1 MAFQVSPGVQVR
13 EIDVTNVVPA
23 VSSTIGAFAGEFS
36 WGPVDEVRTIVSE
49 KELVSVFGAPKEA
62 GSDGYNTVLG
72 KKEHFYSAANF
83 LKYGNNLKVVRASN
97 GISAGSTGEM
107 LNATTG
113 SAGLLIKN
121 STHYYESNY
130 HTGSA
135 AGSAGLFAARCAGSL
150 GNSLKVS
157 MCASAN
163 AFSQSDVT
171 TVNNASNEAV
181 GQKDITVADGSK
193 FVVGDII
200 TFAGDAN
207 QYKISAISSND
218 ITIHLK
224 SDKSQGLQ
232 VEASNGVNI
241 SREWEF
247 APNFTKAPGSSP
259 DAVANGMSNDELHVI
274 VIDEDG
280 KITGIVGEI
289 LEVFEGLSQA
299 SDAKDSEGNSNYY
312 VDKIRYNSNYIFW
325 TNHDSAL
332 SEAGNTFA
340 AAAAVSQSESANT
353 FDTNDLPLGG
363 SLTNGADGYRLTSGA
378 KNTANTNFFGDAE
391 TQDVDFIISGPLS
404 GASAGNE
411 VTTLAEA
418 TTQANA
424 LIALCEARKDCM
436 AIISPR
442 KQDCVNNSGNESA
455 NIITFAESLSSSSY
469 AVLDS
474 AWCYQ
479 YDKYTD
485 NYCYVPACAHTAG
498 LMARTD
504 SDRDAWFSP
513 AGFNRGQ
520 ILGITKLSFNPNQ
533 AERDALY
540 KKRVNP
546 VVTFPGEGTVL
557 FGDKTLLSSA
567 SAFDRINVRRLF
579 IVMEK
584 AIATAAKF
592 QLFEF
597 NDAFTRA
604 QFRATIEPFLRQV
617 KGRRGIVDFQVVC
630 DDTNNP
636 QSVVDANQFQAS
648 IFVKPNRSINFI
660 TLNFVA
666 ARSGVEFEE
675 VYGSTNT
682 QYGN

>member
-1 MAFQVSPGVQVR
+1 MAFLVSPGVQVR
-13 EIDVTNVVPA
+13 EIDVSNVVPA
-23 VSSTIGAFAGEFS
+23 VSSSIGGYVGSFS
-36 WGPVDEVRTIVSE
+36 WGPVDEVRTITSE
-49 KELVSVFGAPKEA
+49 KDLVSVFGEPSGDDTYLTSVK
-62 GSDGYNTVLG
+62 

-83 LKYGNNLKVVRASN
+83 LKYGNNLKVVRAV
-97 GISAGSTGEM
+97 STNM
-107 LNATTG
+107 LNASTG
-113 SAGLLIKN
+113 SAGLLVKN
-121 STHYYESNY
+121 ATHYYDNNY
-130 HTGSA
+130 HTGA
-135 AGSAGLFAARCAGSL
+135 AASNVGDFVARCVGVL

-157 MCASAN
+157 VCASAN
-163 AFSQSDVT
+163 AFSQSAAT
-171 TVNNASNEAV
+171 TVNDSSIALGDTSM
-181 GQKDITVADGSK
+181 TVASGAAL
-193 FVVGDII
+193 VVGDII
-200 TFAGDAN
+200 TFGTDTN
-207 QYKISAISSND
+207 KYKISEINTNAITFALASDGSS
-218 ITIHLK
+218 
-224 SDKSQGLQ
+224 GLQ
-232 VEASNGVNI
+232 TVVANSANVN
-241 SREWEF
+241 REWEF
-247 APNFTKAPGSSP
+247 ASSFTKAPGSSP
-259 DAVANGMSNDELHVI
+259 DAIANSSSLDEIHI
-274 VIDEDG
+274 AVIDEDG
-280 KITGIVGEI
+280 LITGIVGEI
-289 LEVFEGLSQA
+289 LEIFEGVSMA
-299 SDAKDSEGNSNYY
+299 SDAKDAEGNSNYF
-312 VDKIRYNSNYIFW
+312 VDKLRYNSNYIFFS
-325 TNHDSAL
+325 NHNSNL
-332 SEAGNTFA
+332 SESGNTFA
-340 AAAAVSQSESANT
+340 SAGAI
-353 FDTNDLPLGG
+353 FDTHTLPITQ
-363 SLTNGADGYRLTSGA
+363 SFTNGTDGYCLTSGQKKA
-378 KNTANTNFFGDAE
+378 GIETYLGDAE
-391 TQDVDFIISGPLS
+391 TQDVDFLISGPLDGDDGS
-404 GASAGNE
+404 GND

-418 TTQANA
+418 TTQANN
-424 LIALCEARKDCM
+424 LISIANARKDCM

-442 KQDCVNNSGNESA
+442 KQDCVNNDGSESTS
-455 NIITFAESLSSSSY
+455 IIALADTLSSSSY
-469 AVLDS
+469 AVMDS

-485 NYCYVPACAHTAG
+485 NYCYIPACGHTAG
-498 LMARTD
+498 IMAR
-504 SDRDAWFSP
+504 SDQERDAWFSP

-546 VVTFPGEGTVL
+546 IVTFPGQGTVL
-557 FGDKTLLSSA
+557 FGDKTLLSNA

-630 DDTNNP
+630 DETNNS

-675 VYGSTNT
+675 VYGATNT

>member
-1 MAFQVSPGVQVR
+1 MAFLVSPGVQVR
-13 EIDVTNVVPA
+13 EIDVSNVVPA
-23 VSSTIGAFAGEFS
+23 VSSSIGGYVGSFS
-36 WGPVDEVRTIVSE
+36 WGPVDEVRTITSE
-49 KELVSVFGAPKEA
+49 KDLVSVFGEPSGDDTYLTSVK
-62 GSDGYNTVLG
+62 

-83 LKYGNNLKVVRASN
+83 LKYGNNLKVVRAV
-97 GISAGSTGEM
+97 STNM
-107 LNATTG
+107 LNASTG
-113 SAGLLIKN
+113 SAGLLVKN
-121 STHYYESNY
+121 ATNYYDNNY
-130 HTGSA
+130 HTGA
-135 AGSAGLFAARCAGSL
+135 AASNVGDFVARCVGVL

-157 MCASAN
+157 VCASAN
-163 AFSQSDVT
+163 AFSQSAAT
-171 TVNNASNEAV
+171 TVNDSSIALGDTSM
-181 GQKDITVADGSK
+181 TVASGAAL
-193 FVVGDII
+193 VVGDII
-200 TFAGDAN
+200 TFGTDTN
-207 QYKISAISSND
+207 KYKISEINTNAITFALASDGSS
-218 ITIHLK
+218 
-224 SDKSQGLQ
+224 GLQ
-232 VEASNGVNI
+232 TVVANSANVN
-241 SREWEF
+241 REWEF
-247 APNFTKAPGSSP
+247 ASSFTKAPGSSP
-259 DAVANGMSNDELHVI
+259 DAIANSSSLDEIHI
-274 VIDEDG
+274 AVIDEDG
-280 KITGIVGEI
+280 LITGIVGEI
-289 LEVFEGLSQA
+289 LEIFEGVSMA
-299 SDAKDSEGNSNYY
+299 SDAKDSEGNSNYF
-312 VDKIRYNSNYIFW
+312 VDKLRYNSNYIFFS
-325 TNHDSAL
+325 NHNSNL
-332 SEAGNTFA
+332 SESGNTFA
-340 AAAAVSQSESANT
+340 SAGAI
-353 FDTNDLPLGG
+353 FDTHTLPITQ
-363 SLTNGADGYRLTSGA
+363 SFTNGTDGYSLTSGQKKA
-378 KNTANTNFFGDAE
+378 GIETYLGDAE
-391 TQDVDFIISGPLS
+391 TQDVDFLISGPLDGDDGS
-404 GASAGNE
+404 GND

-418 TTQANA
+418 TTQANN
-424 LIALCEARKDCM
+424 LIAICEARKDCM

-442 KQDCVNNSGNESA
+442 KQDCVNNSGSESTSIVA
-455 NIITFAESLSSSSY
+455 LADTLSSSSY
-469 AVLDS
+469 AVMDS

-485 NYCYVPACAHTAG
+485 NYCYIPACGHTAG
-498 LMARTD
+498 IMAR
-504 SDRDAWFSP
+504 SDQERDAWFSP

-546 VVTFPGEGTVL
+546 IVTFPGQGTVL
-557 FGDKTLLSSA
+557 FGDKTLLSNA

-630 DDTNNP
+630 DDTNNS

-675 VYGSTNT
+675 VYGATNT

>member
-1 MAFQVSPGVQVR
+1 MAFLVSPGVQVR
-13 EIDVTNVVPA
+13 EIDVSNVVPA
-23 VSSTIGAFAGEFS
+23 VSSSIGGYVGSFS
-36 WGPVDEVRTIVSE
+36 WGPVDEVRTITSE
-49 KELVSVFGAPKEA
+49 KDLVSVFGEPSGDDTYLTSVK
-62 GSDGYNTVLG
+62 

-83 LKYGNNLKVVRASN
+83 LKYGNNLKVVRAV
-97 GISAGSTGEM
+97 STNM
-107 LNATTG
+107 LNASTG
-113 SAGLLIKN
+113 SAGLLVKN
-121 STHYYESNY
+121 ATHYYDNNY
-130 HTGSA
+130 HTGA
-135 AGSAGLFAARCAGSL
+135 AASNVGDFVARCVGVL

-157 MCASAN
+157 VCASAN
-163 AFSQSDVT
+163 AFSQSAAT
-171 TVNNASNEAV
+171 TVNDSSIALGDTSM
-181 GQKDITVADGSK
+181 TVASGAAL
-193 FVVGDII
+193 VVGDII
-200 TFAGDAN
+200 TFGTDTN
-207 QYKISAISSND
+207 KYKISEINTNAITFALASDGSS
-218 ITIHLK
+218 
-224 SDKSQGLQ
+224 GLQ
-232 VEASNGVNI
+232 TVVANSANVN
-241 SREWEF
+241 REWEF
-247 APNFTKAPGSSP
+247 ASSFTKAPGSSP
-259 DAVANGMSNDELHVI
+259 DAIANSSSLDEIHI
-274 VIDEDG
+274 AVIDEDG
-280 KITGIVGEI
+280 LITGIVGEI
-289 LEVFEGLSQA
+289 LEIFEGVSMA
-299 SDAKDSEGNSNYY
+299 SDAKDSEGNSNYF
-312 VDKIRYNSNYIFW
+312 VDKLRYNSNYIFFS
-325 TNHDSAL
+325 NHNSNL
-332 SEAGNTFA
+332 SESGNTFA
-340 AAAAVSQSESANT
+340 SAGAI
-353 FDTNDLPLGG
+353 FDTHTLPITQ
-363 SLTNGADGYRLTSGA
+363 SFTNGTDGYCLTSGQKKA
-378 KNTANTNFFGDAE
+378 GIETYLGDAE
-391 TQDVDFIISGPLS
+391 TQDVDFLISGPLDGDDGS
-404 GASAGNE
+404 GNN

-418 TTQANA
+418 TTQANN
-424 LIALCEARKDCM
+424 LIAICEARKDCM

-442 KQDCVNNSGNESA
+442 KQDCVNNSGSESTSIVA
-455 NIITFAESLSSSSY
+455 LADTLSSSSY
-469 AVLDS
+469 AVMDS

-485 NYCYVPACAHTAG
+485 NYCYIPACGHTAG
-498 LMARTD
+498 IMAR
-504 SDRDAWFSP
+504 SDQERDAWFSP

-546 VVTFPGEGTVL
+546 IVTFPGQGTVL
-557 FGDKTLLSSA
+557 FGDKTLLSNA

-630 DDTNNP
+630 DETNNS

-675 VYGSTNT
+675 VYGATNT

>member
-23 VSSTIGAFAGEFS
+23 VSSSIGAFAGEFS
-36 WGPVDEVRTIVSE
+36 WGPVDEVRTITSE
-49 KELVSVFGAPKEA
+49 KELVGVFGEPKEA
-62 GSDGYNTVLG
+62 GSDGYNTVLS

-97 GISAGSTGEM
+97 GIAAGQTGQM

-113 SAGLLIKN
+113 SAGILIKN
-121 STHYYESNY
+121 QTHYYESNY
-130 HTGSA
+130 HSGSA
-135 AGSAGLFAARCAGSL
+135 AGSAGLFSARCAGSL
-150 GNSLKVS
+150 GNSLKIS
-157 MCASAN
+157 MCTSAN
-163 AFSQSDVT
+163 AFSQASVT
-171 TVNNASNEAV
+171 TVSDSSISV
-181 GQKDITVADGSK
+181 GHTQITVADGTK
-193 FVVGDII
+193 FVVGDLIA
-200 TFAGDAN
+200 FANSADV
-207 QYKISAISSND
+207 YKISAISSND
-218 ITIHLK
+218 ITFHLN
-224 SDKSQGLQ
+224 SDSSQGLQ
-232 VEASNGVNI
+232 VVPTNGSNIARG
-241 SREWEF
+241 WEF
-247 APNFTKAPGSSP
+247 ASNFTKAPGSSP
-259 DAVANGMSNDELHVI
+259 DALANSSSLDEVHVI

-280 KITGIVGEI
+280 KITGIPGEI

-312 VDKIRYNSNYIFW
+312 VDKLRYNSNYIFW
-325 TNHDSAL
+325 TNHDSTT

-340 AAAAVSQSESANT
+340 VAGAAFVQHT
-353 FDTNDLPLGG
+353 LPLGG
-363 SLTNGADGYRLTSGA
+363 SLSHGIDGYPLSSGA
-378 KNTANTNFFGDAE
+378 KNTANTTHFGDAE
-391 TQDVDFIISGPLS
+391 TQDVDFIIAGPLDGYAS
-404 GASAGNE
+404 GS
-411 VTTLAEA
+411 VVSTLAEA
-418 TTQANA
+418 TTQANN

-436 AIISPR
+436 AVISPR
-442 KQDCVNNSGNESA
+442 KADCVNNSGSESTSVIA
-455 NIITFAESLSSSSY
+455 FAETLTSSSY
-469 AVLDS
+469 AVMDS

-485 NYCYVPACAHTAG
+485 NYCYIPSCSHTAG
-498 LMARTD
+498 VMARTD

-513 AGFNRGQ
+513 AGFSRGQ

-546 VVTFPGEGTVL
+546 MVTFPGEGTVL

-630 DDTNNP
+630 DDTNNS
-636 QSVVDANQFQAS
+636 QAIVDANQFQAS

-675 VYGSTNT
+675 VYGATNT

>member
-23 VSSTIGAFAGEFS
+23 VSSSIGAYAGEFS
-36 WGPVDEVRTIVSE
+36 WGPVDEVRTITSE
-49 KELVSVFGAPKEA
+49 KELVGVFGEPKDA
-62 GSDGYNTVLG
+62 GSDGYNTVVG

-97 GISAGSTGEM
+97 GIAAGQTGQM

-113 SAGLLIKN
+113 SAGILIKN

-130 HTGSA
+130 HSGSA
-135 AGSAGLFAARCAGSL
+135 AGSAGLFSARCAGSL
-150 GNSLKVS
+150 GNSLKIS
-157 MCASAN
+157 MCTSAN
-163 AFSQSDVT
+163 AFSQASVT
-171 TVNNASNEAV
+171 TVSDSSISV
-181 GQKDITVADGSK
+181 GHTQITVADGTK
-193 FVVGDII
+193 FVVGDLIA
-200 TFAGDAN
+200 FANSADV
-207 QYKISAISSND
+207 YKISAISSND
-218 ITIHLK
+218 ITFHLN
-224 SDKSQGLQ
+224 SDSSQGLQ
-232 VEASNGVNI
+232 VVPTNGSNIARG
-241 SREWEF
+241 WEF
-247 APNFTKAPGSSP
+247 ASSFTKAPGSSP
-259 DAVANGMSNDELHVI
+259 DALANSSSLDEVHVI

-280 KITGIVGEI
+280 KITGIPGEI

-299 SDAKDSEGNSNYY
+299 SNAKDSEGNSNYY

-325 TNHDSAL
+325 TNHDSTT

-340 AAAAVSQSESANT
+340 AAGAAFAQHT
-353 FDTNDLPLGG
+353 LPLGG
-363 SLTNGADGYRLTSGA
+363 SLSHGIDGYPLSSGA
-378 KNTANTNFFGDAE
+378 KNTANTTHFGDAE
-391 TQDVDFIISGPLS
+391 TQDVDFIIAGPLDGYAS
-404 GASAGNE
+404 GS
-411 VTTLAEA
+411 VVSTLAEA
-418 TTQANA
+418 TTQANN

-436 AIISPR
+436 AVISPR
-442 KQDCVNNSGNESA
+442 KADCVNNSGSESTSVIA
-455 NIITFAESLSSSSY
+455 FAETLTSSSY
-469 AVLDS
+469 AVMDS

-485 NYCYVPACAHTAG
+485 NYCYIPSCSHTAG
-498 LMARTD
+498 VMARTD

-513 AGFNRGQ
+513 AGFSRGQ

-546 VVTFPGEGTVL
+546 MVTFPGEGTVL

-630 DDTNNP
+630 DDTNNS
-636 QSVVDANQFQAS
+636 QAIVDANQFQAS

-675 VYGSTNT
+675 VYGATNT

>member
-1 MAFQVSPGVQVR
+1 MAFLVSPGVQVR
-13 EIDVTNVVPA
+13 EIDVSNVVPA
-23 VSSTIGAFAGEFS
+23 VSSSIGGYVGSFS
-36 WGPVDEVRTIVSE
+36 WGPVDEVRTITSE
-49 KELVSVFGAPKEA
+49 KDLVSVFGEPSGDDTYLTSVK
-62 GSDGYNTVLG
+62 

-83 LKYGNNLKVVRASN
+83 LKYGNNLKVVRAV
-97 GISAGSTGEM
+97 STNM
-107 LNATTG
+107 LNASTG
-113 SAGLLIKN
+113 SAGLLVKN
-121 STHYYESNY
+121 ATHYYDNNY
-130 HTGSA
+130 HTGA
-135 AGSAGLFAARCAGSL
+135 AASNVGDFVARCVGVL

-157 MCASAN
+157 VCASAN
-163 AFSQSDVT
+163 AFSQSAAT
-171 TVNNASNEAV
+171 TVNDSSIALGDTSM
-181 GQKDITVADGSK
+181 TVASGAAL
-193 FVVGDII
+193 VVGDII
-200 TFAGDAN
+200 TFGTDTN
-207 QYKISAISSND
+207 KYKISEINTNAITFALASDGSS
-218 ITIHLK
+218 
-224 SDKSQGLQ
+224 GLQ
-232 VEASNGVNI
+232 TVVANSANVN
-241 SREWEF
+241 REWEF
-247 APNFTKAPGSSP
+247 ASSFTKAPGSSP
-259 DAVANGMSNDELHVI
+259 DAIANSSSLDEIHI
-274 VIDEDG
+274 AVIDEDG
-280 KITGIVGEI
+280 LITGIVGEI
-289 LEVFEGLSQA
+289 LEIFEGVSMA
-299 SDAKDSEGNSNYY
+299 SDAKDSEGNSNYF
-312 VDKIRYNSNYIFW
+312 VDKLRYNSNYIFFS
-325 TNHDSAL
+325 NHNSNL
-332 SEAGNTFA
+332 SESGNTFA
-340 AAAAVSQSESANT
+340 SAGAI
-353 FDTNDLPLGG
+353 FDTHTLPITQ
-363 SLTNGADGYRLTSGA
+363 SFTNGTDGYCLTSGQKKA
-378 KNTANTNFFGDAE
+378 GIETYLGDAE
-391 TQDVDFIISGPLS
+391 TQDVDFLISGPLDGDDGS
-404 GASAGNE
+404 GND

-418 TTQANA
+418 TTQANN
-424 LIALCEARKDCM
+424 LIAICEARKDCM

-442 KQDCVNNSGNESA
+442 KQDCVNNSGSESTSIVA
-455 NIITFAESLSSSSY
+455 LADTLSSSSY
-469 AVLDS
+469 AVMDS

-485 NYCYVPACAHTAG
+485 NYCYIPACGHTAG
-498 LMARTD
+498 IMAR
-504 SDRDAWFSP
+504 SDQERDAWFSP

-546 VVTFPGEGTVL
+546 IVTFPGQGTVL
-557 FGDKTLLSSA
+557 FGDKTLLSNA

-630 DDTNNP
+630 DDTNNS

-675 VYGSTNT
+675 VYGATNT

>member
-1 MAFQVSPGVQVR
+1 MAFLVSPGVQVR
-13 EIDVTNVVPA
+13 EIDVSNVVPA
-23 VSSTIGAFAGEFS
+23 VSSSIGGYVGSFS
-36 WGPVDEVRTIVSE
+36 WGPVDEVRTITSE
-49 KELVSVFGAPKEA
+49 KDLVSVFGEPSGDDTYLTSVK
-62 GSDGYNTVLG
+62 

-83 LKYGNNLKVVRASN
+83 LKYGNNLKVVRAV
-97 GISAGSTGEM
+97 STNM
-107 LNATTG
+107 LNASTG
-113 SAGLLIKN
+113 SAGLLVKN
-121 STHYYESNY
+121 ATHYYDNNY
-130 HTGSA
+130 HTGA
-135 AGSAGLFAARCAGSL
+135 AASNVGDFVARCVGVL

-157 MCASAN
+157 VCASAN
-163 AFSQSDVT
+163 AFSQSAAT
-171 TVNNASNEAV
+171 TVNDSSIALGDTSM
-181 GQKDITVADGSK
+181 TVASGAAL
-193 FVVGDII
+193 VVGDII
-200 TFAGDAN
+200 TFGTDTN
-207 QYKISAISSND
+207 KYKISEINTNAITFALASDGSS
-218 ITIHLK
+218 
-224 SDKSQGLQ
+224 GLQ
-232 VEASNGVNI
+232 TVVANSANVN
-241 SREWEF
+241 REWEF
-247 APNFTKAPGSSP
+247 ASSFTKAPGSSP
-259 DAVANGMSNDELHVI
+259 DAIANSSSLDEIHI
-274 VIDEDG
+274 AVIDEDG
-280 KITGIVGEI
+280 LITGIVGEI
-289 LEVFEGLSQA
+289 LEIFEGVSMA
-299 SDAKDSEGNSNYY
+299 SDAKDAEGNSNYF
-312 VDKIRYNSNYIFW
+312 VDKLRYNSNYIFFS
-325 TNHDSAL
+325 NHNSNL
-332 SEAGNTFA
+332 SESGNTFA
-340 AAAAVSQSESANT
+340 SAGAI
-353 FDTNDLPLGG
+353 FDTHTLPITQ
-363 SLTNGADGYRLTSGA
+363 SFTNGTDGYCLTSGQKKA
-378 KNTANTNFFGDAE
+378 GIETYLGDAE
-391 TQDVDFIISGPLS
+391 TQDVDFLISGPLDGDDGS
-404 GASAGNE
+404 GND

-418 TTQANA
+418 TTQANN
-424 LIALCEARKDCM
+424 LIAICEARKDCM

-442 KQDCVNNSGNESA
+442 KQDCVNNSGSESTSIVA
-455 NIITFAESLSSSSY
+455 LADTLSSSSY
-469 AVLDS
+469 AVMDS

-485 NYCYVPACAHTAG
+485 NYCYIPACGHTAG
-498 LMARTD
+498 IMAR
-504 SDRDAWFSP
+504 SDQERDAWFSP

-546 VVTFPGEGTVL
+546 IVTFPGQGTVL
-557 FGDKTLLSSA
+557 FGDKTLLSNA

-630 DDTNNP
+630 DETNNS

-675 VYGSTNT
+675 VYGATNT

>member
-1 MAFQVSPGVQVR
+1 MAFLVSPGVQVR
-13 EIDVTNVVPA
+13 EIDVSNVVPA
-23 VSSTIGAFAGEFS
+23 VSSSIGGYVGSFS
-36 WGPVDEVRTIVSE
+36 WGPVDEVRTITSE
-49 KELVSVFGAPKEA
+49 KDLVSVFGEPSGDDTYLTSVK
-62 GSDGYNTVLG
+62 

-83 LKYGNNLKVVRASN
+83 LKYGNNLKVVRAV
-97 GISAGSTGEM
+97 STNM
-107 LNATTG
+107 LNASTG
-113 SAGLLIKN
+113 SAGLLVKN
-121 STHYYESNY
+121 ATHYYDNNY
-130 HTGSA
+130 HTGA
-135 AGSAGLFAARCAGSL
+135 AASNVGDFVARCVGVL

-157 MCASAN
+157 VCASAN
-163 AFSQSDVT
+163 AFSQSAAT
-171 TVNNASNEAV
+171 TVNDSSIALGDTSM
-181 GQKDITVADGSK
+181 TVASGAAL
-193 FVVGDII
+193 VVGDII
-200 TFAGDAN
+200 TFGTDTN
-207 QYKISAISSND
+207 KYKISEINTNAITFALASDGSS
-218 ITIHLK
+218 
-224 SDKSQGLQ
+224 GLQ
-232 VEASNGVNI
+232 TVVANSANVN
-241 SREWEF
+241 REWEF
-247 APNFTKAPGSSP
+247 ASSFTKAPGSSP
-259 DAVANGMSNDELHVI
+259 DAIANSSSLDEIHI
-274 VIDEDG
+274 AVIDEDG
-280 KITGIVGEI
+280 LITGIVGEI
-289 LEVFEGLSQA
+289 LEIFEGVSMA
-299 SDAKDSEGNSNYY
+299 SDAKDAEGNSNYF
-312 VDKIRYNSNYIFW
+312 VDKLRYNSNYIFFS
-325 TNHDSAL
+325 NHNSNL
-332 SEAGNTFA
+332 SESGNTFA
-340 AAAAVSQSESANT
+340 SAGAI
-353 FDTNDLPLGG
+353 FDTHTLPITQ
-363 SLTNGADGYRLTSGA
+363 SFTNGSDGYCLTSGQKKA
-378 KNTANTNFFGDAE
+378 GIETYLGDAE
-391 TQDVDFIISGPLS
+391 TQDVDFLISGPLDGDDGS
-404 GASAGNE
+404 GND

-418 TTQANA
+418 TTQANN
-424 LIALCEARKDCM
+424 LIAICEARKDCM

-442 KQDCVNNSGNESA
+442 KQDCVNNSGSESTSIVA
-455 NIITFAESLSSSSY
+455 LADTLSSSSY
-469 AVLDS
+469 AVMDS

-485 NYCYVPACAHTAG
+485 NYCYIPACGHTAG
-498 LMARTD
+498 IMAR
-504 SDRDAWFSP
+504 SDQERDAWFSP

-546 VVTFPGEGTVL
+546 IVTFPGQGTVL
-557 FGDKTLLSSA
+557 FGDKTLLSNA

-630 DDTNNP
+630 DETNNS

-675 VYGSTNT
+675 VYGATNT

>member
-1 MAFQVSPGVQVR
+1 MAFLVSPGVQVR
-13 EIDVTNVVPA
+13 EIDVSNVVPA
-23 VSSTIGAFAGEFS
+23 VSSSIGGYVGSFS
-36 WGPVDEVRTIVSE
+36 WGPVDEVRTITSE
-49 KELVSVFGAPKEA
+49 KDLVSVFGEPSGDDTYLTSVK
-62 GSDGYNTVLG
+62 

-83 LKYGNNLKVVRASN
+83 LKYGNNLKVVRAV
-97 GISAGSTGEM
+97 STNM
-107 LNATTG
+107 LNASTG
-113 SAGLLIKN
+113 SAGLLVKN
-121 STHYYESNY
+121 ATHYYDNNY
-130 HTGSA
+130 HTGA
-135 AGSAGLFAARCAGSL
+135 AASNVGDFVARCVGVL

-157 MCASAN
+157 VCASAN
-163 AFSQSDVT
+163 AFSQSAAT
-171 TVNNASNEAV
+171 TVNDSSIALGDTSM
-181 GQKDITVADGSK
+181 TVASGAAL
-193 FVVGDII
+193 VVGDII
-200 TFAGDAN
+200 TFGSDTDK
-207 QYKISAISSND
+207 YKISEINSND
-218 ITIHLK
+218 ITFALA
-224 SDKSQGLQ
+224 SDGSSGLQ
-232 VEASNGVNI
+232 TVVANSANVN
-241 SREWEF
+241 REWEF
-247 APNFTKAPGSSP
+247 ASSFTKAPGSSP
-259 DAVANGMSNDELHVI
+259 DAIANSSSLDEMHIAV
-274 VIDEDG
+274 VDEDG
-280 KITGIVGEI
+280 LITGIVGEI
-289 LEVFEGLSQA
+289 LEIFEGVSMA
-299 SDAKDSEGNSNYY
+299 SDAKDAEGNSNYY
-312 VDKIRYNSNYIFW
+312 VDKLRYNSNYIFFS
-325 TNHDSAL
+325 NHNSNL
-332 SEAGNTFA
+332 SESGNTFA
-340 AAAAVSQSESANT
+340 SAGAI
-353 FDTNDLPLGG
+353 FDTHTLPITQ
-363 SLTNGADGYRLTSGA
+363 SFTNGSDGYCLTSGQKKA
-378 KNTANTNFFGDAE
+378 GIETYLGDAE
-391 TQDVDFIISGPLS
+391 TQDVDFLISGPLDGDDGS
-404 GASAGNE
+404 GNN

-418 TTQANA
+418 TTQANN
-424 LIALCEARKDCM
+424 LIAICEARKDCM

-442 KQDCVNNSGNESA
+442 KQDCVNNSGSESTSIVA
-455 NIITFAESLSSSSY
+455 LADTLSSSSY
-469 AVLDS
+469 AVMDS

-485 NYCYVPACAHTAG
+485 NYCYIPACGHTAG
-498 LMARTD
+498 IMAR
-504 SDRDAWFSP
+504 SDQERDAWFSP

-546 VVTFPGEGTVL
+546 IVTFPGQGTVL
-557 FGDKTLLSSA
+557 FGDKTLLSNA

-630 DDTNNP
+630 DETNNS

-675 VYGSTNT
+675 VYGATNT

>member
-1 MAFQVSPGVQVR
+1 MAFLVSPGVQVR
-13 EIDVTNVVPA
+13 EIDVSNVVPA
-23 VSSTIGAFAGEFS
+23 VSSSIGGYVGSFS
-36 WGPVDEVRTIVSE
+36 WGPVDEVRTITSE
-49 KELVSVFGAPKEA
+49 KDLVSVFGEPSGDDTYLTSVK
-62 GSDGYNTVLG
+62 

-83 LKYGNNLKVVRASN
+83 LKYGNNLKVVRAV
-97 GISAGSTGEM
+97 STNM
-107 LNATTG
+107 LNASTG
-113 SAGLLIKN
+113 SAGLLVKN
-121 STHYYESNY
+121 ATHYYDNNY
-130 HTGSA
+130 HTGA
-135 AGSAGLFAARCAGSL
+135 ASSNVGDFVARCVGVL

-157 MCASAN
+157 VCASAN
-163 AFSQSDVT
+163 AFSQSAAT
-171 TVNNASNEAV
+171 TVNDSSIALGDTSM
-181 GQKDITVADGSK
+181 TVASGAAL
-193 FVVGDII
+193 VVGDVITFGTDTNKYKISEINTNAI
-200 TFAGDAN
+200 TFALASDG
-207 QYKISAISSND
+207 SS
-218 ITIHLK
+218 
-224 SDKSQGLQ
+224 GLQ
-232 VEASNGVNI
+232 TVVANSANVN
-241 SREWEF
+241 REWEF
-247 APNFTKAPGSSP
+247 ASSFTKAPGSSP
-259 DAVANGMSNDELHVI
+259 DAIANSSSLDEMHIAV
-274 VIDEDG
+274 VDENG
-280 KITGIVGEI
+280 LITGIVGEI
-289 LEVFEGLSQA
+289 LEIFEGVSMA
-299 SDAKDSEGNSNYY
+299 SDAKDAEGNSNYY
-312 VDKIRYNSNYIFW
+312 VDKLRYNSNYIFFS
-325 TNHDSAL
+325 NHNSNL
-332 SEAGNTFA
+332 SESGNTFA
-340 AAAAVSQSESANT
+340 SAGAI
-353 FDTNDLPLGG
+353 FDTHTLPITQ
-363 SLTNGADGYRLTSGA
+363 SFTNGTDGYCLTSGQKKA
-378 KNTANTNFFGDAE
+378 GIETYLGDAE
-391 TQDVDFIISGPLS
+391 TQDVDFLISGPLDGDDGS
-404 GASAGNE
+404 GNN

-418 TTQANA
+418 TTQANN
-424 LIALCEARKDCM
+424 LIAICEARKDCM

-442 KQDCVNNSGNESA
+442 KQDCVNNSGSESTSIVA
-455 NIITFAESLSSSSY
+455 LADTLSSSSY
-469 AVLDS
+469 AVMDS

-485 NYCYVPACAHTAG
+485 NYCYIPACGHTAG
-498 LMARTD
+498 IMAR
-504 SDRDAWFSP
+504 SDQERDAWFSP

-546 VVTFPGEGTVL
+546 IVTFPGQGTVL
-557 FGDKTLLSSA
+557 FGDKTLLSNA

-630 DDTNNP
+630 DDTNNS

-675 VYGSTNT
+675 VYGATNT

>member
-1 MAFQVSPGVQVR
+1 MAFLVSPGVQVR
-13 EIDVTNVVPA
+13 EIDVSNVVPA
-23 VSSTIGAFAGEFS
+23 VSSSIGGYVGSFS
-36 WGPVDEVRTIVSE
+36 WGPVDEVRTITSE
-49 KELVSVFGAPKEA
+49 KDLVSVFGEPSGDDTYLTSVK
-62 GSDGYNTVLG
+62 

-83 LKYGNNLKVVRASN
+83 LKYGNNLKVVRAV
-97 GISAGSTGEM
+97 STNM
-107 LNATTG
+107 LNASTG
-113 SAGLLIKN
+113 SAGLLVKN
-121 STHYYESNY
+121 ATHYYDNNY
-130 HTGSA
+130 HTGA
-135 AGSAGLFAARCAGSL
+135 AASNVGDFVARCVGVL

-157 MCASAN
+157 VCASAN
-163 AFSQSDVT
+163 AFSQSAAT
-171 TVNNASNEAV
+171 TVNDSSIALGDTSM
-181 GQKDITVADGSK
+181 TVASGTAL
-193 FVVGDII
+193 VVGDII
-200 TFAGDAN
+200 TFGTDTN
-207 QYKISAISSND
+207 KYKISEINTNAITFALASDGSS
-218 ITIHLK
+218 
-224 SDKSQGLQ
+224 GLQ
-232 VEASNGVNI
+232 TVVANSANVN
-241 SREWEF
+241 REWEF
-247 APNFTKAPGSSP
+247 ASSFTKAPGSSP
-259 DAVANGMSNDELHVI
+259 DAIANSSSLDEIHI
-274 VIDEDG
+274 AVIDEDG
-280 KITGIVGEI
+280 LITGIVGEI
-289 LEVFEGLSQA
+289 LEIFEGVSMA
-299 SDAKDSEGNSNYY
+299 SDAKDAEGNSNYF
-312 VDKIRYNSNYIFW
+312 VDKLRYNSNYIFFS
-325 TNHDSAL
+325 NHNSNL
-332 SEAGNTFA
+332 SESGNTFA
-340 AAAAVSQSESANT
+340 SAGAI
-353 FDTNDLPLGG
+353 FDTHTLPITQ
-363 SLTNGADGYRLTSGA
+363 SFTNGTDGYSLTSGQKKA
-378 KNTANTNFFGDAE
+378 GIETYLGDAE
-391 TQDVDFIISGPLS
+391 TQDVDFLISGPLDGDDGS
-404 GASAGNE
+404 GNE

-418 TTQANA
+418 TTQANN
-424 LIALCEARKDCM
+424 LIAICEARKDCM

-442 KQDCVNNSGNESA
+442 KQDCVNNSGSESTSIVA
-455 NIITFAESLSSSSY
+455 LADTLSSSSY
-469 AVLDS
+469 AVMDS

-485 NYCYVPACAHTAG
+485 NYCYIPACGHTAG
-498 LMARTD
+498 IMAR
-504 SDRDAWFSP
+504 SDQERDAWFSP

-546 VVTFPGEGTVL
+546 IVTFPGQGTVL
-557 FGDKTLLSSA
+557 FGDKTLLSNA

-630 DDTNNP
+630 DETNNS

-675 VYGSTNT
+675 VYGATNT

>member
-23 VSSTIGAFAGEFS
+23 VSSSIGAFAGEFS
-36 WGPVDEVRTIVSE
+36 WGPVDEVKTITSE

-97 GISAGSTGEM
+97 GINAGQTGEM

-130 HTGSA
+130 HSGSA
-135 AGSAGLFAARCAGSL
+135 PSSAGMFTARCAGSL

-157 MCASAN
+157 VCAAGDQG
-163 AFSQSDVT
+163 AFEQSNVT
-171 TVNNASNEAV
+171 TVASGAGV
-181 GQKDITVADGSK
+181 SLGDTTVAVTDGTK

-200 TFAGDAN
+200 TFAGSTLAYN
-207 QYKISAISSND
+207 ITGISSNTL
-218 ITIHLK
+218 TINLAI
-224 SDKSQGLQ
+224 DPSQGI
-232 VEASNGVNI
+232 NGNVPANSAQI
-241 SREWEF
+241 SRQWEY
-247 APNFTKAPGSSP
+247 ADNFTKAPGSSP
-259 DAVANGMSNDELHVI
+259 DALANNSSLDEIHVI
-274 VIDEDG
+274 VVDEDG
-280 KITGIVGEI
+280 KITGIPGEI
-289 LEVFEGLSQA
+289 LEVFEGLSMA
-299 SDAKDSEGNSNYY
+299 SDAKDAEGNSNYY
-312 VDKIRYNSNYIFW
+312 VDKIRYNSNYIYW
-325 TNHDSAL
+325 TNHDSGT

-340 AAAAVSQSESANT
+340 QAGAAFVTVE
-353 FDTNDLPLGG
+353 LPLGG
-363 SLTNGADGYRLTSGA
+363 SFTNGADGYKLSAGA

-391 TQDVDFIISGPLS
+391 TQDVDFIISGPLDGIDS
-404 GASAGNE
+404 SNGN
-411 VTTLAEA
+411 VVNTLAEA
-418 TTQANA
+418 TSQANS
-424 LIALCEARKDCM
+424 LIGVCEARKDCM
-436 AIISPR
+436 AVISPR
-442 KQDCVNNSGNESA
+442 KEDCVNNSGSEA
-455 NIITFAESLSSSSY
+455 TDVVTFAQSLSSSSY
-469 AVLDS
+469 AVMDS
-474 AWCYQ
+474 AWVYQ

-485 NYCYVPACAHTAG
+485 NYCYVPGCSHTAG
-498 LMARTD
+498 IMARTD
-504 SDRDAWFSP
+504 NQRDAWFSP

-520 ILGITKLSFNPNQ
+520 ILGIVKLSYNPNQ
-533 AERDALY
+533 AERDSLY

-546 VVTFPGEGTVL
+546 LVTFPGQGTVL

-630 DDTNNP
+630 DETNNP

>member
-23 VSSTIGAFAGEFS
+23 ISSSIGAFAGEFS
-36 WGPVDEVRTIVSE
+36 WGPVDEVRTISSE
-49 KELVSVFGAPKEA
+49 KELVGVFGEPKDA

-83 LKYGNNLKVVRASN
+83 LKYGNNLKIVRGHN
-97 GISAGSTGEM
+97 GIAAGQTGQM

-113 SAGLLIKN
+113 SAGILIKN
-121 STHYYESNY
+121 PTHYYESNY
-130 HTGSA
+130 HSGSA
-135 AGSAGLFAARCAGSL
+135 AGSAGLFSARCVGSL
-150 GNSLKVS
+150 GNSLKIS
-157 MCASAN
+157 MCTSAN
-163 AFSQSDVT
+163 AFQQASVT
-171 TVNNASNEAV
+171 TVSDSSIAV
-181 GQKDITVADGSK
+181 GHTQITVADGTK
-193 FVVGDII
+193 FVVGDLIA
-200 TFAGDAN
+200 FANSADV
-207 QYKISAISSND
+207 YKISAISSND
-218 ITIHLK
+218 ITFHLI
-224 SDKSQGLQ
+224 SDSSQGLQ
-232 VEASNGVNI
+232 VVPTNGSNIARG
-241 SREWEF
+241 WEF
-247 APNFTKAPGSSP
+247 ASNFTKAPSSSP
-259 DAVANGMSNDELHVI
+259 DALANSSSLDEVHVI

-280 KITGIVGEI
+280 KITGIPGEI

-299 SDAKDSEGNSNYY
+299 SDAKDAEGNSNYY

-325 TNHDSAL
+325 TNHDSTT

-340 AAAAVSQSESANT
+340 VAGAAFVQHT
-353 FDTNDLPLGG
+353 LPLGG
-363 SLTNGADGYRLTSGA
+363 SLSHGVDGYPLSSGA
-378 KNTANTNFFGDAE
+378 KNTANTTFFGDAE
-391 TQDVDFIISGPLS
+391 TQDVDFIIAGPLDGYAS
-404 GASAGNE
+404 GS
-411 VTTLAEA
+411 VVSTLAEA
-418 TTQANA
+418 TTQANN

-436 AIISPR
+436 AVISPR
-442 KQDCVNNSGNESA
+442 KADCVNNSGSESTSVIA
-455 NIITFAESLSSSSY
+455 FAETLTSSSY
-469 AVLDS
+469 AVMDS

-485 NYCYVPACAHTAG
+485 NYCYIPSCSHTAG
-498 LMARTD
+498 VMARTD

-513 AGFNRGQ
+513 AGFSRGQ

-533 AERDALY
+533 SERDALY

-546 VVTFPGEGTVL
+546 LVTFPGQGTVL

-630 DDTNNP
+630 DDTNNS
-636 QSVVDANQFQAS
+636 QAIVDANQFQAS

-675 VYGSTNT
+675 VYGATNT

>member
-1 MAFQVSPGVQVR
+1 MAFLVSPGVQVR
-13 EIDVTNVVPA
+13 EIDVSNVVPA
-23 VSSTIGAFAGEFS
+23 VSSSIGGYVGSFS
-36 WGPVDEVRTIVSE
+36 WGPVDEVRTITSE
-49 KELVSVFGAPKEA
+49 KDLVSVFGEPSGDDTYLTSVK
-62 GSDGYNTVLG
+62 

-83 LKYGNNLKVVRASN
+83 LKYGNNLKVVRAV
-97 GISAGSTGEM
+97 STNM
-107 LNATTG
+107 LNASTG
-113 SAGLLIKN
+113 SAGLLVKN
-121 STHYYESNY
+121 ATHYYDNNY
-130 HTGSA
+130 HTGA
-135 AGSAGLFAARCAGSL
+135 ASSNVGDFVARCVGVL

-157 MCASAN
+157 VCASAN
-163 AFSQSDVT
+163 AFSQSAAT
-171 TVNNASNEAV
+171 TVNDSSIALGDTSM
-181 GQKDITVADGSK
+181 TVASGAAL
-193 FVVGDII
+193 VVGDII
-200 TFAGDAN
+200 TFGTDTN
-207 QYKISAISSND
+207 KYKISEINTNAITFALASDGSS
-218 ITIHLK
+218 
-224 SDKSQGLQ
+224 GLQ
-232 VEASNGVNI
+232 TVVANSANVN
-241 SREWEF
+241 REWEF
-247 APNFTKAPGSSP
+247 ASSFTKAPGSSP
-259 DAVANGMSNDELHVI
+259 DAIANSSSLDEMHIAV
-274 VIDEDG
+274 VDENG
-280 KITGIVGEI
+280 LITGIVGEI
-289 LEVFEGLSQA
+289 LEIFEGVSMA
-299 SDAKDSEGNSNYY
+299 SDAKDSEGNSNYF
-312 VDKIRYNSNYIFW
+312 VDKLRYNSNYIFFS
-325 TNHDSAL
+325 NHNSNL
-332 SEAGNTFA
+332 SESGNTFA
-340 AAAAVSQSESANT
+340 SAGAI
-353 FDTNDLPLGG
+353 FDTHTLPITQ
-363 SLTNGADGYRLTSGA
+363 SFTNGTDGYSLTSGQKKA
-378 KNTANTNFFGDAE
+378 GIETYLGDAE
-391 TQDVDFIISGPLS
+391 TQDVDFLISGPLDGDDGS
-404 GASAGNE
+404 GND

-418 TTQANA
+418 TTQANN
-424 LIALCEARKDCM
+424 LIAICEARKDCM

-442 KQDCVNNSGNESA
+442 KQDCVNNSGSESTSIVA
-455 NIITFAESLSSSSY
+455 LADTLSSSSY
-469 AVLDS
+469 AVMDS

-485 NYCYVPACAHTAG
+485 NYCYIPACGHTAG
-498 LMARTD
+498 IMAR
-504 SDRDAWFSP
+504 SDQERDAWFSP

-546 VVTFPGEGTVL
+546 IVTFPGQGTVL
-557 FGDKTLLSSA
+557 FGDKTLLSNA

-630 DDTNNP
+630 DDTNNS

-675 VYGSTNT
+675 VYGATNT

>member
-1 MAFQVSPGVQVR
+1 MAFLVSPGVQVR
-13 EIDVTNVVPA
+13 EIDVSNVVPA
-23 VSSTIGAFAGEFS
+23 VSSSIGGYVGSFS
-36 WGPVDEVRTIVSE
+36 WGPVDEVRTITSE
-49 KELVSVFGAPKEA
+49 KDLVSVFGEPSGDDTYLTSVK
-62 GSDGYNTVLG
+62 

-83 LKYGNNLKVVRASN
+83 LKYGNNLKVVRAV
-97 GISAGSTGEM
+97 STNM
-107 LNATTG
+107 LNASTG
-113 SAGLLIKN
+113 SAGLLVKN
-121 STHYYESNY
+121 ATHYYDNNY
-130 HTGSA
+130 HTGA
-135 AGSAGLFAARCAGSL
+135 AASNVGDFVARCVGVL

-157 MCASAN
+157 VCASAN
-163 AFSQSDVT
+163 AFSQSAAT
-171 TVNNASNEAV
+171 TVNDSSIALGDTSM
-181 GQKDITVADGSK
+181 TVASGAAL
-193 FVVGDII
+193 VVGDII
-200 TFAGDAN
+200 TFGTDTN
-207 QYKISAISSND
+207 KYKISEINTNAITFALASDGSS
-218 ITIHLK
+218 
-224 SDKSQGLQ
+224 GLQ
-232 VEASNGVNI
+232 TVVANSANVN
-241 SREWEF
+241 REWEF
-247 APNFTKAPGSSP
+247 ASSFTKAPGSSP
-259 DAVANGMSNDELHVI
+259 DAIANSSSLDEIHI
-274 VIDEDG
+274 AVIDEDG
-280 KITGIVGEI
+280 LITGIVGEI
-289 LEVFEGLSQA
+289 LEIFEGVSMA
-299 SDAKDSEGNSNYY
+299 SDAKDAEGNSNYF
-312 VDKIRYNSNYIFW
+312 VDKLRYNSNYIFFS
-325 TNHDSAL
+325 NHNSNL
-332 SEAGNTFA
+332 SESGNTFA
-340 AAAAVSQSESANT
+340 SAGAI
-353 FDTNDLPLGG
+353 FDTHTLPITQ
-363 SLTNGADGYRLTSGA
+363 SFTNGTDGYCLTSGQKKA
-378 KNTANTNFFGDAE
+378 GIETYLGDAE
-391 TQDVDFIISGPLS
+391 TQDVDFLISGPLDGDDGS
-404 GASAGNE
+404 GNN

-418 TTQANA
+418 TTQANN
-424 LIALCEARKDCM
+424 LIAICEARKDCM

-442 KQDCVNNSGNESA
+442 KQDCVNNSGSESTSIVA
-455 NIITFAESLSSSSY
+455 LADTLSSSSY
-469 AVLDS
+469 AVMDS

-485 NYCYVPACAHTAG
+485 NYCYIPACGHTAG
-498 LMARTD
+498 IMAR
-504 SDRDAWFSP
+504 SDQERDAWFSP

-546 VVTFPGEGTVL
+546 IVTFPGQGTVL
-557 FGDKTLLSSA
+557 FGDKTLLSNA

-630 DDTNNP
+630 DETNNS

-675 VYGSTNT
+675 VYGATNT

>member
-1 MAFQVSPGVQVR
+1 MAFLVSPGVQVR
-13 EIDVTNVVPA
+13 EIDVSNVVPA
-23 VSSTIGAFAGEFS
+23 VSSSIGGYVGSFS
-36 WGPVDEVRTIVSE
+36 WGPVDEVRTITSE
-49 KELVSVFGAPKEA
+49 KDLVSVFGEPSGDDTYLTSVK
-62 GSDGYNTVLG
+62 

-83 LKYGNNLKVVRASN
+83 LKYGNNLKVVRAV
-97 GISAGSTGEM
+97 STNM
-107 LNATTG
+107 LNASTG
-113 SAGLLIKN
+113 SAGLLVKN
-121 STHYYESNY
+121 ATHYYDNNY
-130 HTGSA
+130 HTGA
-135 AGSAGLFAARCAGSL
+135 ASSNVGDFVARCVGVL

-157 MCASAN
+157 VCASAN
-163 AFSQSDVT
+163 AFSQSAAT
-171 TVNNASNEAV
+171 TVNDSSIALGDTSM
-181 GQKDITVADGSK
+181 TVASGAAL
-193 FVVGDII
+193 VVGDII
-200 TFAGDAN
+200 TFGTDTN
-207 QYKISAISSND
+207 KYKISEINTNAITFALASDGSS
-218 ITIHLK
+218 
-224 SDKSQGLQ
+224 GLQ
-232 VEASNGVNI
+232 TVVANSANVN
-241 SREWEF
+241 REWEF
-247 APNFTKAPGSSP
+247 ASSFTKAPGSSP
-259 DAVANGMSNDELHVI
+259 DAIANSSSLDEMHIAV
-274 VIDEDG
+274 VDEDG
-280 KITGIVGEI
+280 LITGIVGEI
-289 LEVFEGLSQA
+289 LEIFEGVSMA
-299 SDAKDSEGNSNYY
+299 SDAKDAEGNSNYF
-312 VDKIRYNSNYIFW
+312 VDKLRYNSNYIFFS
-325 TNHDSAL
+325 NHNSNL
-332 SEAGNTFA
+332 SESGNTFA
-340 AAAAVSQSESANT
+340 SAGAI
-353 FDTNDLPLGG
+353 FDTHTLPITQ
-363 SLTNGADGYRLTSGA
+363 SFTNGTDGYCLTSGQKKA
-378 KNTANTNFFGDAE
+378 GIETYLGDAE
-391 TQDVDFIISGPLS
+391 TQDVDFLISGPLDGDDGS
-404 GASAGNE
+404 GND

-418 TTQANA
+418 TTQANN
-424 LIALCEARKDCM
+424 LIAICEARKDCM

-442 KQDCVNNSGNESA
+442 KQDCVNNSGSESTSIVA
-455 NIITFAESLSSSSY
+455 LADTLSSSSY
-469 AVLDS
+469 AVMDS

-485 NYCYVPACAHTAG
+485 NYCYIPACGHTAG
-498 LMARTD
+498 IMAR
-504 SDRDAWFSP
+504 SDQERDAWFSP

-546 VVTFPGEGTVL
+546 IVTFPGQGTVL
-557 FGDKTLLSSA
+557 FGDKTLLSNA

-630 DDTNNP
+630 DDTNNS

-675 VYGSTNT
+675 VYGATNT

>member
-1 MAFQVSPGVQVR
+1 MAFLVSPGVQVR
-13 EIDVTNVVPA
+13 EIDVSNVVPA
-23 VSSTIGAFAGEFS
+23 VSSSIGGYVGSFS
-36 WGPVDEVRTIVSE
+36 WGPVDEVRTITSE
-49 KELVSVFGAPKEA
+49 KDLVSVFGEPSGDDTYLTSVK
-62 GSDGYNTVLG
+62 

-83 LKYGNNLKVVRASN
+83 LKYGNNLKVVRAV
-97 GISAGSTGEM
+97 STGM
-107 LNATTG
+107 LNASTG
-113 SAGLLIKN
+113 SAGLLVKN
-121 STHYYESNY
+121 ATHYYDNNY
-130 HTGSA
+130 HTGA
-135 AGSAGLFAARCAGSL
+135 AAANVGDFVARCVGVL

-157 MCASAN
+157 VCASAN
-163 AFSQSDVT
+163 AFSQSAAT
-171 TVNNASNEAV
+171 TVNDSSIALGDTSM
-181 GQKDITVADGSK
+181 TVASGAAL
-193 FVVGDII
+193 VVGDII
-200 TFAGDAN
+200 TFGSDTDK
-207 QYKISAISSND
+207 YKISEINSND
-218 ITIHLK
+218 ITFALA
-224 SDKSQGLQ
+224 SDGSSGLQ
-232 VEASNGVNI
+232 TVVANSANVN
-241 SREWEF
+241 REWEF
-247 APNFTKAPGSSP
+247 ASSFSKAPGSSP
-259 DAVANGMSNDELHVI
+259 DAIANNSSLDEIHIAV
-274 VIDEDG
+274 VDEDG
-280 KITGIVGEI
+280 LITGIVGEI
-289 LEVFEGLSQA
+289 LEIYEGVSMA
-299 SDAKDSEGNSNYY
+299 SDAKDSEGSSNYF
-312 VDKIRYNSNYIFW
+312 VDKLRYNSNYIFFS
-325 TNHDSAL
+325 NHNSNL
-332 SEAGNTFA
+332 SESGNTFA
-340 AAAAVSQSESANT
+340 SAGAI
-353 FDTNDLPLGG
+353 FDTHTLPITQ
-363 SLTNGADGYRLTSGA
+363 SFTNGTDGNCLTSGQ
-378 KNTANTNFFGDAE
+378 KKSGIETYLGDAE
-391 TQDVDFIISGPLS
+391 TQDVDFLISGPLNGDDGS
-404 GASAGNE
+404 GND

-418 TTQANA
+418 TTQANN
-424 LIALCEARKDCM
+424 LISIANARKDCM

-442 KQDCVNNSGNESA
+442 KQDCVNNDGSESTS
-455 NIITFAESLSSSSY
+455 IIALADTLSSSSY
-469 AVLDS
+469 AVMDS

-485 NYCYVPACAHTAG
+485 NYCYVPACGHTAG
-498 LMARTD
+498 VMAR
-504 SDRDAWFSP
+504 SDQERDAWFSP

-546 VVTFPGEGTVL
+546 IVTFPGQGTVL
-557 FGDKTLLSSA
+557 FGDKTLLSNA

-675 VYGSTNT
+675 VYGATNT

>member
-1 MAFQVSPGVQVR
+1 MAFLVSPGVQVR
-13 EIDVTNVVPA
+13 EIDVSNVVPA
-23 VSSTIGAFAGEFS
+23 VSSSIGGYVGSFS
-36 WGPVDEVRTIVSE
+36 WGPVDEVRTITSE
-49 KELVSVFGAPKEA
+49 KDLVSVFGDPSNDDAYLTSVK
-62 GSDGYNTVLG
+62 

-83 LKYGNNLKVVRASN
+83 LKYGNNLKVVRAV
-97 GISAGSTGEM
+97 STNM
-107 LNATTG
+107 LNASTG
-113 SAGLLIKN
+113 SAGLLVKN
-121 STHYYESNY
+121 ATHYYDNNY
-130 HTGSA
+130 HTGA
-135 AGSAGLFAARCAGSL
+135 AASNVGDFVARCVGVL

-157 MCASAN
+157 VCASAN
-163 AFSQSDVT
+163 AFSQSAAT
-171 TVNNASNEAV
+171 TVNDSSIALGDTSM
-181 GQKDITVADGSK
+181 TVASGAAL
-193 FVVGDII
+193 VVGDVITFGTDTNKYIISEINTNAI
-200 TFAGDAN
+200 TFALASDG
-207 QYKISAISSND
+207 SS
-218 ITIHLK
+218 
-224 SDKSQGLQ
+224 GLQ
-232 VEASNGVNI
+232 TVVANSANVN
-241 SREWEF
+241 REWEF
-247 APNFTKAPGSSP
+247 ASSFTKAPGSSP
-259 DAVANGMSNDELHVI
+259 DAIANSSSLDEMHIAV
-274 VIDEDG
+274 VDENG
-280 KITGIVGEI
+280 LITGIVGEI
-289 LEVFEGLSQA
+289 LEIFEGVSMA
-299 SDAKDSEGNSNYY
+299 SDAKDAEGNSNYF
-312 VDKIRYNSNYIFW
+312 VDKLRYNSNYIFFS
-325 TNHDSAL
+325 NHNSNL
-332 SEAGNTFA
+332 SESGNTFA
-340 AAAAVSQSESANT
+340 SAGAI
-353 FDTNDLPLGG
+353 FDTHTLPITQ
-363 SLTNGADGYRLTSGA
+363 SFTNGSDGYCLTSGQ
-378 KNTANTNFFGDAE
+378 KKSGIETYLGDAE
-391 TQDVDFIISGPLS
+391 TQDVDFLISGPLNGDDGS
-404 GASAGNE
+404 GND

-418 TTQANA
+418 TTQANN
-424 LIALCEARKDCM
+424 LIAICEARKDCM

-442 KQDCVNNSGNESA
+442 KQDCVNNSGSESTSIVA
-455 NIITFAESLSSSSY
+455 LADTLSSSSY
-469 AVLDS
+469 AVMDS

-485 NYCYVPACAHTAG
+485 NYCYIPACGHTAG
-498 LMARTD
+498 IMAR
-504 SDRDAWFSP
+504 SDQERDAWFSP

-546 VVTFPGEGTVL
+546 IVTFPGQGTVL
-557 FGDKTLLSSA
+557 FGDKTLLSNA

-630 DDTNNP
+630 DNTNNP

-675 VYGSTNT
+675 VYGATNT

>member
-23 VSSTIGAFAGEFS
+23 VSSSIGAYAGEFS
-36 WGPVDEVRTIVSE
+36 WGPVDEVRTITSE
-49 KELVSVFGAPKEA
+49 KELVGVFGEPKEA
-62 GSDGYNTVLG
+62 GSDGYNTVLS

-97 GISAGSTGEM
+97 GIAAGQTGQM

-113 SAGLLIKN
+113 SAGILIKN

-130 HTGSA
+130 HSGSA
-135 AGSAGLFAARCAGSL
+135 AGSAGLFSARCVGSL
-150 GNSLKVS
+150 GNSLKIS
-157 MCASAN
+157 MCTSAN
-163 AFSQSDVT
+163 AFQQASVT
-171 TVNNASNEAV
+171 TVDDSSISV
-181 GQKDITVADGSK
+181 GHTQITVADGTK
-193 FVVGDII
+193 FVVGDLIA
-200 TFAGDAN
+200 FANSAAV
-207 QYKISAISSND
+207 YKISAISSND
-218 ITIHLK
+218 ITFHLN
-224 SDKSQGLQ
+224 SDSSQGLQ
-232 VEASNGVNI
+232 VAPDNGSNI
-241 SREWEF
+241 SRGWEF
-247 APNFTKAPGSSP
+247 ASNFTKAPGSSP
-259 DAVANGMSNDELHVI
+259 DALANSSSLDEVHVI

-280 KITGIVGEI
+280 KITGIPGEI

-299 SDAKDSEGNSNYY
+299 SNAKDSEGNSNYY

-325 TNHDSAL
+325 TNHDSTT

-340 AAAAVSQSESANT
+340 AAGAAFAQHT
-353 FDTNDLPLGG
+353 LPLGG
-363 SLTNGADGYRLTSGA
+363 SLSHGIDGYPLSSGA
-378 KNTANTNFFGDAE
+378 KNTANTTHFGDAE
-391 TQDVDFIISGPLS
+391 TQDVDFIIAGPLDGYAS
-404 GASAGNE
+404 GS
-411 VTTLAEA
+411 VVSTLAEA
-418 TTQANA
+418 TTQANN

-436 AIISPR
+436 AVISPR
-442 KQDCVNNSGNESA
+442 KADCVNNSGSESTSVIA
-455 NIITFAESLSSSSY
+455 FAETLTSSSY
-469 AVLDS
+469 AVMDS

-485 NYCYVPACAHTAG
+485 NYCYIPSCSHTAG
-498 LMARTD
+498 VMARTD

-513 AGFNRGQ
+513 AGFSRGQ

-546 VVTFPGEGTVL
+546 MVTFPGEGTVL

-630 DDTNNP
+630 DDTNNS
-636 QSVVDANQFQAS
+636 QAIVDANQFQAS

-675 VYGSTNT
+675 VYGATNT

>member
-1 MAFQVSPGVQVR
+1 MAFLVSPGVQVR
-13 EIDVTNVVPA
+13 EIDVSNVVPA
-23 VSSTIGAFAGEFS
+23 VSSSIGGYVGSFS
-36 WGPVDEVRTIVSE
+36 WGPVDEVRTITSE
-49 KELVSVFGAPKEA
+49 KDLVSVFGEPSGDDTYLTSVK
-62 GSDGYNTVLG
+62 

-83 LKYGNNLKVVRASN
+83 LKYGNNLKVVRAV
-97 GISAGSTGEM
+97 STNM
-107 LNATTG
+107 LNASTG
-113 SAGLLIKN
+113 SAGLLVKN
-121 STHYYESNY
+121 ATHYYDNNY
-130 HTGSA
+130 HTGA
-135 AGSAGLFAARCAGSL
+135 AASNVGDFVARCVGVL

-157 MCASAN
+157 VCASAN
-163 AFSQSDVT
+163 AFSQSAAT
-171 TVNNASNEAV
+171 TVNDSSIALGDTSM
-181 GQKDITVADGSK
+181 TVASGAAL
-193 FVVGDII
+193 VVGDII
-200 TFAGDAN
+200 TFGTDTN
-207 QYKISAISSND
+207 KYKISEINTNAITFALASDGSS
-218 ITIHLK
+218 
-224 SDKSQGLQ
+224 GLQ
-232 VEASNGVNI
+232 TVVANSANVN
-241 SREWEF
+241 REWEF
-247 APNFTKAPGSSP
+247 ASSFTKAPGSSP
-259 DAVANGMSNDELHVI
+259 DAIANSSSLDEMHIAV
-274 VIDEDG
+274 VDEDG
-280 KITGIVGEI
+280 LITGIVGEI
-289 LEVFEGLSQA
+289 LEIFEGVSMA
-299 SDAKDSEGNSNYY
+299 SDAKDAEGNSNYY
-312 VDKIRYNSNYIFW
+312 VDKLRYNSNYIFFS
-325 TNHDSAL
+325 NHNSNL
-332 SEAGNTFA
+332 SESGNTFA
-340 AAAAVSQSESANT
+340 SAGAI
-353 FDTNDLPLGG
+353 FDTHTLPITQ
-363 SLTNGADGYRLTSGA
+363 SFTNGTDGYCLTSGQKKA
-378 KNTANTNFFGDAE
+378 GIETYLGDAE
-391 TQDVDFIISGPLS
+391 TQDVDFLISGPLDGDDGS
-404 GASAGNE
+404 GNN

-418 TTQANA
+418 TTQANN
-424 LIALCEARKDCM
+424 LIAICEARKDCM

-442 KQDCVNNSGNESA
+442 KQDCVNNSGSESTSIVA
-455 NIITFAESLSSSSY
+455 LADTLSSSSY
-469 AVLDS
+469 AVMDS

-485 NYCYVPACAHTAG
+485 NYCYIPACGHTAG
-498 LMARTD
+498 IMAR
-504 SDRDAWFSP
+504 SDQERDAWFSP

-546 VVTFPGEGTVL
+546 IVTFPGQGTVL
-557 FGDKTLLSSA
+557 FGDKTLLSNA

-630 DDTNNP
+630 DETNNS

-675 VYGSTNT
+675 VYGATNT

>member
-1 MAFQVSPGVQVR
+1 MAFLVSPGVQVR
-13 EIDVTNVVPA
+13 EIDVSNVVPA
-23 VSSTIGAFAGEFS
+23 VSSSIGGYVGSFS
-36 WGPVDEVRTIVSE
+36 WGPVDEVRTIISE
-49 KELVSVFGAPKEA
+49 KDLVSVFGDPSNDDTYLTSAK
-62 GSDGYNTVLG
+62 

-83 LKYGNNLKVVRASN
+83 LKYGNNLKVVRAV
-97 GISAGSTGEM
+97 STNM
-107 LNATTG
+107 LNASTG
-113 SAGLLIKN
+113 SAGLLVKN
-121 STHYYESNY
+121 ATHYYDNNY
-130 HTGSA
+130 HTGA
-135 AGSAGLFAARCAGSL
+135 AASNVGDFVARCVGVL

-157 MCASAN
+157 VCASAN
-163 AFSQSDVT
+163 AFSQSAAT
-171 TVNNASNEAV
+171 TVNDSSIALGDTSM
-181 GQKDITVADGSK
+181 TVASGAAL
-193 FVVGDII
+193 VVGDIVTFGSDINKYIISEINTNDI
-200 TFAGDAN
+200 TFALASDG
-207 QYKISAISSND
+207 SS
-218 ITIHLK
+218 
-224 SDKSQGLQ
+224 GLQ
-232 VEASNGVNI
+232 TVVANSANVN
-241 SREWEF
+241 REWEF
-247 APNFTKAPGSSP
+247 ASNFTKAPGSSP
-259 DAVANGMSNDELHVI
+259 DAIANSSSLDEIHI
-274 VIDEDG
+274 AVIDEDG
-280 KITGIVGEI
+280 LITGIVGEV
-289 LEVFEGLSQA
+289 LEIYEGVSMA
-299 SDAKDSEGNSNYY
+299 SDAKDSEGSSNYF
-312 VDKIRYNSNYIFW
+312 VDKLRYNSNYIFFS
-325 TNHDSAL
+325 NHNSNL
-332 SEAGNTFA
+332 SESGNTFA
-340 AAAAVSQSESANT
+340 VAGAI
-353 FDTNDLPLGG
+353 FDTHTLPITQ
-363 SLTNGADGYRLTSGA
+363 SFTNGSDGYCLTAGQKKSGIESYL
-378 KNTANTNFFGDAE
+378 GDAE
-391 TQDVDFIISGPLS
+391 TQDVDFLISGPLNGDDGS
-404 GASAGNE
+404 GND

-418 TTQANA
+418 TTQANN
-424 LIALCEARKDCM
+424 LISIANARKDCM

-442 KQDCVNNSGNESA
+442 KQDCVNNSGSESTS
-455 NIITFAESLSSSSY
+455 IIALADTLSSSSY
-469 AVLDS
+469 AVMDS

-485 NYCYVPACAHTAG
+485 NYCYIPACGHTAG
-498 LMARTD
+498 VMAR
-504 SDRDAWFSP
+504 SDQERDAWFSP

-546 VVTFPGEGTVL
+546 IVTFPGQGTIM

-675 VYGSTNT
+675 VYGATNT

>member
-1 MAFQVSPGVQVR
+1 MAFLVSPGVQVR
-13 EIDVTNVVPA
+13 EIDVTNIVPA
-23 VSSTIGAFAGEFS
+23 ISSSIGGFAGEFS

-49 KELVSVFGAPKEA
+49 KDLVSVFGEPKE
-62 GSDGYNTVLG
+62 SDTYNSVLG

-83 LKYGNNLKVVRASN
+83 LKYGNNLKVVRANAN
-97 GISAGSTGEM
+97 GM

-121 STHYYESNY
+121 PTVYYELNY
-130 HTGSA
+130 HSGSA
-135 AGSAGLFAARCAGSL
+135 ASSAGMFTARCAGAL
-150 GNSLKVS
+150 GNSLRVS
-157 MCASAN
+157 VCASAD
-163 AFSQSDVT
+163 AFSKSAATTISD
-171 TVNNASNEAV
+171 SSLAV
-181 GQKDITVADGSK
+181 GDTSLDVAAGANL
-193 FVVGDII
+193 VVGDII
-200 TFAGDAN
+200 TFGS
-207 QYKISAISSND
+207 QVTKYKISNISSNT
-218 ITIHLK
+218 ITFAQVSSITGE
-224 SDKSQGLQ
+224 QGLL
-232 VEASNGVNI
+232 AAPTNGDNVN
-241 SREWEF
+241 RTWEF
-247 APNFTKAPGSSP
+247 ADNFTKAPGSSP
-259 DAVANGMSNDELHVI
+259 DALANSSSLDEMHV
-274 VIDEDG
+274 VVQDEDG
-280 KITGIVGEI
+280 KITGIPGEI
-289 LEVFEGLSQA
+289 LEIFEGISMA

-312 VDKIRYNSNYIFW
+312 VDKIRYNSNYLFW
-325 TNHDSAL
+325 TNHESVL
-332 SEAGNTFA
+332 SESGQTFA
-340 AAAAVSQSESANT
+340 AAGSA
-353 FDTNDLPLGG
+353 FDTHSLPIST
-363 SLTNGADGYRLTSGA
+363 SLTDGADGYRLSSGEKFVA
-378 KNTANTNFFGDAE
+378 YRDYLGDAE
-391 TQDVDFIISGPLS
+391 TQDVDFLISGPLDGDN
-404 GASAGNE
+404 GASRGNQL
-411 VTTLAEA
+411 TTLAEA

-424 LIALCEARKDCM
+424 LISIANGRKDCI
-436 AIISPR
+436 AVISPR
-442 KQDCVNNSGNESA
+442 KQDCVNNSGSESTS
-455 NIITFAESLSSSSY
+455 IIALADTLTSSSY
-469 AVLDS
+469 AVMDS
-474 AWCYQ
+474 AWTYQ

-485 NYCYVPACAHTAG
+485 NYCYTPMCGHTAG
-498 LMARTD
+498 IMAR
-504 SDRDAWFSP
+504 SDQERDAWFSP
-513 AGFNRGQ
+513 AGYNRGQ
-520 ILGITKLSFNPNQ
+520 VMGITKLSFNPNQ

-546 VVTFPGEGTVL
+546 IVTFPGQGTVL

-675 VYGSTNT
+675 VYGATNT

>member
-23 VSSTIGAFAGEFS
+23 VSSSIGAFAGEFS
-36 WGPVDEVRTIVSE
+36 WGPVDEVRTITSE
-49 KELVSVFGAPKEA
+49 KELVSVFGDPKEQ

-83 LKYGNNLKVVRASN
+83 LKYGNNLKVVRGHN
-97 GISAGSTGEM
+97 GITAGSTGQM

-113 SAGLLIKN
+113 SAGILIKN

-135 AGSAGLFAARCAGSL
+135 AGSAGLFAARCVGSL
-150 GNSLKVS
+150 GNSLRVS
-157 MCASAN
+157 MCAGVN
-163 AFSQSDVT
+163 AYSQVNVT
-171 TVNNASNEAV
+171 TVDDGAMSV
-181 GQKDITVADGSK
+181 GHETVTVADGTK
-193 FVVGDII
+193 LVVGDII
-200 TFAGDAN
+200 TFAGSAFR
-207 QYKISAISSND
+207 YKISAISSND
-218 ITIHLK
+218 ITFHLET
-224 SDKSQGLQ
+224 DKTQKLQ
-232 VEASNGVNI
+232 AVPTNGANI

-247 APNFTKAPGSSP
+247 AGSFTKAPGSSP
-259 DAVANGMSNDELHVI
+259 DALANSSSLDEVHII
-274 VIDEDG
+274 VVDEDG
-280 KITGIVGEI
+280 KITGIPGEI
-289 LEVFEGLSQA
+289 LEVFEGLSMA
-299 SDAKDSEGNSNYY
+299 SNAKDSEGNSNYY
-312 VDKIRYNSNYIFW
+312 ADKIRYNSNYIFW
-325 TNHDSAL
+325 TNHDNSAL

-340 AAAAVSQSESANT
+340 AAGTA
-353 FDTNDLPLGG
+353 FDTHNLPLGG
-363 SLTNGADGYRLTSGA
+363 NLSHGLDGYPLSSGA

-391 TQDVDFIISGPLS
+391 TQDVDFIIAGPMDGYSSGS
-404 GASAGNE
+404 VVS
-411 VTTLAEA
+411 TLAEA
-418 TTQANA
+418 TTQANN

-436 AIISPR
+436 AVISPR
-442 KQDCVNNSGNESA
+442 KADCVNNSGSESTDV
-455 NIITFAESLSSSSY
+455 ITFAESLTSSSY
-469 AVLDS
+469 AVMDS

-485 NYCYVPACAHTAG
+485 NYCYVPGCSHTAG

-504 SDRDAWFSP
+504 SERDAWFSP

-540 KKRVNP
+540 RKRVNP
-546 VVTFPGEGTVL
+546 LVTFPGQGTVL
-557 FGDKTLLSSA
+557 FGDKTLLASA

-630 DDTNNP
+630 DETNNP

-675 VYGSTNT
+675 VYGATNT